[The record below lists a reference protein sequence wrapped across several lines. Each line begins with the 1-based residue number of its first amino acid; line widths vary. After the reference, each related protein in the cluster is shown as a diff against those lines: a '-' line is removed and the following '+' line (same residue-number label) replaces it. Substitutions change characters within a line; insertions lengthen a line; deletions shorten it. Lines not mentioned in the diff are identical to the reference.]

1 MKPSNPISKYV
12 RVMSCINIGE
22 QAQQQI
28 IKNCARYSTMKKIK
42 AGRFKLTAVKKDRT
56 IDKVQT

>member
-12 RVMSCINIGE
+12 RVMSCINIDE
-22 QAQQQI
+22 QAKQQI

-56 IDKVQT
+56 IYKVRT

>member
-1 MKPSNPISKYV
+1 
-12 RVMSCINIGE
+12 MSCINIGE
-22 QAQQQI
+22 QAKQQI

-56 IDKVQT
+56 IDKART

>member
-22 QAQQQI
+22 QAKQQI

-56 IDKVQT
+56 IDKARS

>member
-22 QAQQQI
+22 QAKQQI
-28 IKNCARYSTMKKIK
+28 IMNCARYSTMKKIK

-56 IDKVQT
+56 IDKVKT

>member
-22 QAQQQI
+22 QAKQQI

-56 IDKVQT
+56 IDKVKT